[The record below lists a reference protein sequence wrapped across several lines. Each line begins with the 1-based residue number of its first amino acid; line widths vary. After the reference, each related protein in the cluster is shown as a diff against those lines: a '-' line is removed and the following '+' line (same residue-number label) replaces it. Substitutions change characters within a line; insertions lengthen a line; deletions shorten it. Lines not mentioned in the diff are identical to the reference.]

1 MDETI
6 AQLYN
11 MYYFIES
18 FKTEL
23 KTELKK
29 AYKKFV
35 KNILKEE
42 TSNKPLGILRPGILN
57 VMSKLYEL
65 HKKGKIKGVIIY
77 SNNGHLESLE
87 FIRDLINK
95 HVGNKLIKECI
106 HWDHPLRG
114 RYKTNK
120 TWKDLHNIL
129 MNGMYKDKNV
139 NKDHVYFF
147 DDLCH
152 TDLME
157 NLTHYYKV
165 PAYNFKVSFDRISDI
180 YAISNIKEL
189 TNTEKSHIIK
199 VCKSKIKGT
208 SDNPPLQDKGID
220 IMMNVIDNLKKV
232 KNQT

>member
-1 MDETI
+1 MYFVFDMDETI
-6 AQLYN
+6 AQLYTV
-11 MYYFIES
+11 YHFIES
-18 FKTEL
+18 FKKESH
-23 KTELKK
+23 
-29 AYKKFV
+29 YKKFV

-42 TSNKPLGILRPGILN
+42 SNKPLGILRPGILN

-65 HKKGKIKGVIIY
+65 HKKGKIKGVVIY
-77 SNNGHLESLE
+77 SNNGHLESVE

-120 TWKDLHNIL
+120 TWKELNNIL
-129 MNGMYKDKNV
+129 MNGVYKDKNV
-139 NKDHVYFF
+139 NKDQVYFF

-157 NLTHYYKV
+157 NINYYKV
-165 PAYNFKVSFDRISDI
+165 PAYTFKASFDRIANI
-180 YAISNIKEL
+180 YADSNGKEL
-189 TNTEKSHIIK
+189 KFKSI
-199 VCKSKIKGT
+199 IKGT

-220 IMMNVIDNLKKV
+220 IMMNVINL

>member
-1 MDETI
+1 MYFVFDMDETI
-6 AQLYN
+6 AQLYT

-18 FKTEL
+18 LRLTTEL
-23 KTELKK
+23 HKEYKHK

-35 KNILKEE
+35 RKILKEE
-42 TSNKPLGILRPGILN
+42 TSDKPLGILRPGILN

-65 HKKGKIKGVIIY
+65 HKKGIVKGVIIY
-77 SNNGHLESLE
+77 SNNGNLESVE

-106 HWDHPLRG
+106 HWYHPLRG

-120 TWKDLHNIL
+120 TWKELNNIL
-129 MNGMYKDKNV
+129 MNGIYKDKNV
-139 NKDHVYFF
+139 NKDNVYFF

-157 NLTHYYKV
+157 NINYYRV
-165 PAYNFKVSFDRISDI
+165 PAYNFKASFGRISDI
-180 YAISNIKEL
+180 YKDAISNVKEKY
-189 TNTEKSHIIK
+189 NPCQNI
-199 VCKSKIKGT
+199 IKGT

-220 IMMNVIDNLKKV
+220 IMMNAIDNLKK
-232 KNQT
+232 K

>member
-6 AQLYN
+6 AQLYTV
-11 MYYFIES
+11 YHFRES
-18 FKTEL
+18 LTLTTESH
-23 KTELKK
+23 KS
-29 AYKKFV
+29 YKKFV

-65 HKKGKIKGVIIY
+65 HKKGIVKGVIIY
-77 SNNGHLESLE
+77 SNNGHLESVE

-106 HWDHPLRG
+106 HWYHPLRG

-120 TWKDLHNIL
+120 TWKELNNIL
-129 MNGMYKDKNV
+129 MNGIYKDKNV
-139 NKDHVYFF
+139 NKDSVYFF

-157 NLTHYYKV
+157 NVNYYRV
-165 PAYNFKVSFDRISDI
+165 PAYNFKASFDRISDI
-180 YAISNIKEL
+180 YKEAISNVKEIKY
-189 TNTEKSHIIK
+189 NACQI
-199 VCKSKIKGT
+199 KIKGI

-220 IMMNVIDNLKKV
+220 IMMNAINNLKTKL
-232 KNQT
+232 KD